1 MSKKHPKDRKPK
13 LPRAPLPR
21 QTGGAHRAGKGR
33 GAYNRQ
39 QENLA
44 VRRGEFD

>member
-1 MSKKHPKDRKPK
+1 MKKQKRVK

-21 QTGGAHRAGKGR
+21 QTGGAHRPIKGR

-39 QENLA
+39 QAKLA
-44 VRRGEFD
+44 LKRGDER